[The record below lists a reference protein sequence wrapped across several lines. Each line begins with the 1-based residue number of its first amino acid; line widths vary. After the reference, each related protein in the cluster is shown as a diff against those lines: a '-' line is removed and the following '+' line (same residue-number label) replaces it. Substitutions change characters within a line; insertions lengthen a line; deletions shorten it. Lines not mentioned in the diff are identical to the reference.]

1 MVGLAGPKYPLN
13 SKTGKDVFTVV
24 LIVVAPA

>member
-1 MVGLAGPKYPLN
+1 MVGLAPKYPLN